1 MKMKGILVALLPCLA
16 LSAFAVAR
24 VVVPQLPETMR
35 PLAEVETNVAFSVCV
50 PCDNIRTMR

>member
-16 LSAFAVAR
+16 LSAFAVVR
-24 VVVPQLPETMR
+24 VAVPQLPETMR